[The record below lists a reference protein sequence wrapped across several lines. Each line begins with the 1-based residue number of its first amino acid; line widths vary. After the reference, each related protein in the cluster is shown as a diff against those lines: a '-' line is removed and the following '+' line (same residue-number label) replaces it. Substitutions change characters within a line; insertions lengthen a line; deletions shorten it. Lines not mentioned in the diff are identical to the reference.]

1 MVFFKELCISLTPS
15 DFIGV
20 SIISII
26 QLLAETRAYVCMSGH
41 ATDYILDL
49 AYKLILSWTIKLNLS
64 FRYPNC
70 HSKVRTIKIVESTL
84 KKLHHN
90 ICPAY
95 FRKISLFSLLP
106 HNQSPMQSCRSLQ
119 FPPKSILLVKG
130 GHCVRVSISHAIPQ
144 KFRTYSICHKTV
156 SMYVSLK
163 CCIVYLLNVCLPLFL
178 YCCHME
184 PCVLEIW
191 VVVLCVS

>member
-70 HSKVRTIKIVESTL
+70 HSKVRTINIVESTL

-130 GHCVRVSISHAIPQ
+130 GHCVRECQSLMRFPKSLGPTVFVIKPYLCTCHWNVAL
-144 KFRTYSICHKTV
+144 FIC
-156 SMYVSLK
+156 
-163 CCIVYLLNVCLPLFL
+163 
-178 YCCHME
+178 
-184 PCVLEIW
+184 
-191 VVVLCVS
+191 